1 MTDMAGLSTR
11 GFIASPPTWLRRLL
25 RRVQNARVV
34 PGGLDASFTDEVTSR
49 KGRQLLLAGYFAGV
63 VRATKKVNSGCF
75 RDLSYHRP

>member
-49 KGRQLLLAGYFAGV
+49 KGRGD
-63 VRATKKVNSGCF
+63 NCF
-75 RDLSYHRP
+75 